1 MKEDVFMDDKLF
13 DIFSEETEV
22 PECVLKRVD
31 QTLEM
36 IENPAKSHKGDGQED
51 RTKTRKRSAKKNWKR
66 SLILTF
72 AAVLTFGATV
82 FAAEKY
88 MGISSFFGLDGKQ
101 MPKEAQELVEKAP
114 VQQEDG
120 DSIITYTVKEALCD
134 KNSVQVVVEAT
145 AKERGKYLLIG
156 SDFSEEDMVRDL
168 GIESDKT
175 IADYANDKGLTV
187 VKVGASFDYNSDL
200 GIISAVCQYQT
211 EADDVLY
218 IYSSAKKENKSGSL
232 MVSCVGTAT
241 LPDAKNVDD
250 VMRTN
255 ITFQMEDKSQ
265 GACVTYV
272 PEDGDASAADEEA
285 GVVTA
290 DGKIRILSVDVEQ
303 TEIANYVSVHYI
315 LLNGEFH
322 FFLEATDAEGNPWT
336 WSNIGSGG
344 SPEPV
349 IGQEAVWNLTYE
361 KTELTDEIGIFA
373 YDYEN
378 DVTYETVQMKLQK

>member
-1 MKEDVFMDDKLF
+1 MDDKLF
-13 DIFSEETEV
+13 DIFSEETDV
-22 PECVLKRVD
+22 PECVCRRVD
-31 QTLEM
+31 ETLEM
-36 IENPAKSHKGDGQED
+36 IENSAWSDKAYRQEE
-51 RTKTRKRSAKKNWKR
+51 RTKTGSRRRNKKKNWKR

-72 AAVLTFGATV
+72 AAVLAFGATV

-88 MGISSFFGLDGKQ
+88 IGISSFFGLDGKQ
-101 MPKEAQELVEKAP
+101 MPQEAQELVEKAP

-200 GIISAVCQYQT
+200 GLISAVCQYQA
-211 EADDVLY
+211 EEDDVLY

-232 MVSCVGTAT
+232 MVSCVGTAM

-250 VMRTN
+250 IMRTN

-265 GACVTYV
+265 GTCVTYV

-290 DGKIRILSVDVEQ
+290 GGKIKILSVNVEQ
-303 TEIANYVSVHYI
+303 TEIANYVSVHYV

-344 SPEPV
+344 SPEPK

>member
-1 MKEDVFMDDKLF
+1 MDDKLF
-13 DIFSEETEV
+13 DIFSEETDL
-22 PECVLKRVD
+22 PECVCRRVD
-31 QTLEM
+31 ETLKM
-36 IENPAKSHKGDGQED
+36 IENSAGSDKTYGQAEQ
-51 RTKTRKRSAKKNWKR
+51 TCTRKKSGKKNWKR

-72 AAVLTFGATV
+72 AAVLAFGATV

-88 MGISSFFGLDGKQ
+88 IGISSFFGLDGKQ
-101 MPKEAQELVEKAP
+101 MPEEAQELVEKEP

-134 KNSVQVVVEAT
+134 KNSVQVVVEAM

-156 SDFSEEDMVRDL
+156 SDLSEEDMVREL

-200 GIISAVCQYQT
+200 GIISTVRQYQA
-211 EADDVLY
+211 EEDDVLY

-232 MVSCVGTAT
+232 MVSCVGTAM
-241 LPDAKNVDD
+241 LPDAKDGED

-265 GACVTYV
+265 GTCVTYV
-272 PEDGDASAADEEA
+272 PEEGEEDTYAADKEA

-290 DGKIRILSVDVEQ
+290 DGKIKILSVDVEQ

-322 FFLEATDAEGNPWT
+322 FFLEATDAKGNPWT
-336 WSNIGSGG
+336 WSNLGSGA
-344 SPEPV
+344 SPEPET
-349 IGQEAVWNLTYE
+349 GQESVWNLTYE
-361 KTELTDEIGIFA
+361 KTELADEIGIFA

-378 DVTYETVQMKLQK
+378 DVTYETIQMKLQK

>member
-1 MKEDVFMDDKLF
+1 MDDKLF
-13 DIFSEETEV
+13 DIFSEETDV

-31 QTLEM
+31 KTLEM
-36 IENPAKSHKGDGQED
+36 IENSAKSHKGDGQED
-51 RTKTRKRSAKKNWKR
+51 RTKTRIRKRSAKKNWKR

-72 AAVLTFGATV
+72 AAVLAFGATV

-88 MGISSFFGLDGKQ
+88 IGISSFFLSDGKQ
-101 MPKEAQELVEKAP
+101 MPKEAQELVETAP

-200 GIISAVCQYQT
+200 GLISAVCQYQA
-211 EADDVLY
+211 EEDDVLC

-241 LPDAKNVDD
+241 LPDAKNVEE
-250 VMRTN
+250 VMQTN
-255 ITFQMEDKSQ
+255 ITFQLEDKSQ
-265 GACVTYV
+265 GTCVTYV
-272 PEDGDASAADEEA
+272 SEDGEEDTSTADGEA

-290 DGKIRILSVDVEQ
+290 GGKIKILSVDVEQ

-344 SPEPV
+344 SPEPK

-378 DVTYETVQMKLQK
+378 DVTYETLQMKLQK